1 MEEVQGSE
9 RTVRIELGKGAAV
22 FIRAC
27 NTARGEIK
35 AEGVVG
41 MARSCFAAGAAA
53 TVVSL
58 CSVDDSRQQGGEGDT
73 EVTAGGE
80 RRRRHGRCNA
90 QCTFSSVQNVF

>member
-1 MEEVQGSE
+1 MS
-9 RTVRIELGKGAAV
+9 
-22 FIRAC
+22 AC

-58 CSVDDSRQQGGEGDT
+58 WSVDDLST
-73 EVTAGGE
+73 TALME
-80 RRRRHGRCNA
+80 
-90 QCTFSSVQNVF
+90 QTYST

>member
-41 MARSCFAAGAAA
+41 MARSCFAAGAAGA
-53 TVVSL
+53 AAVPPH
-58 CSVDDSRQQGGEGDT
+58 D
-73 EVTAGGE
+73 E
-80 RRRRHGRCNA
+80 RRAGASSTLRIRYPHGR
-90 QCTFSSVQNVF
+90 

>member
-58 CSVDDSRQQGGEGDT
+58 CSVDDSSLR
-73 EVTAGGE
+73 
-80 RRRRHGRCNA
+80 
-90 QCTFSSVQNVF
+90 